1 MRNRKIAFVY
11 TAPFWV
17 EDQKIYTDHPA
28 IGRYVEA
35 LATHTSR
42 VIVIAPQRA
51 DLSSI
56 TYPVQASNVTIFPLP
71 AYQNIQQFWFQA
83 VKYYYLLW
91 RAAPE
96 WDMLTIRVPTHL
108 GFPAFLAA
116 SWYKKPIFLVV
127 VGESLAV
134 SKLSGFPFLKQCL
147 ANLDA
152 WFQDVLMDFMV
163 GHCLTFTNGEDLYQK
178 FNRPG
183 RQIYITRS
191 STIREVE
198 IESPNKDTC
207 QNSPYKILTVGSVS
221 PLKGPSL
228 IPQVIASLKKKG
240 IKTDWL
246 YIGPVEGNSG
256 KQELLLTMEL
266 ATKLDVSSS
275 LKFLGPMKRETLFD
289 YYRKCDVFVLPTY
302 MEGVPR
308 VILEAQ
314 AAGLPVISTTVGGI
328 PQAVENGKD
337 GLLVTPGRSDEIAL
351 AIEKI
356 IRNSGLRQELI
367 RNGIESAIV
376 STVDA
381 QTSRMFDVVRE
392 HFDLM

>member
-1 MRNRKIAFVY
+1 MKPKITFVY
-11 TAPFWV
+11 TVPFWM
-17 EDQKIYTDHPA
+17 ENGRIYTDHPA

-35 LATHTSR
+35 LAMQASQVFALTTER
-42 VIVIAPQRA
+42 T
-51 DLSSI
+51 DLNSI
-56 TYPVQASNVTIFPLP
+56 TYLVQSTNVTVFSLP
-71 AYQNIQQFWFQA
+71 AYQNIQQFWFKA
-83 VKYYYLLW
+83 IKYCYLLW
-91 RAAPE
+91 RAAPK
-96 WDMLTIRVPTHL
+96 WDMLTIRMPTHL

-116 SWYKKPIFLVV
+116 AWNKKPIFLVV

-134 SKLSGFPFLKQCL
+134 SKLSGFPFLKQWL

-152 WFQDVLMDFMV
+152 WFQDFLMDFMV

-191 STIREVE
+191 STIHEAE

-221 PLKGPSL
+221 PVKGASL
-228 IPQVIASLKKKG
+228 IPQVIASLKKNG
-240 IKTDWL
+240 IKTDWA
-246 YIGPVEGNSG
+246 YIGPIEGNSG

-266 ATKLDVSSS
+266 AAELGVSSS
-275 LKFLGPMKRETLFD
+275 LKFLGPMKWETLFD

-328 PQAVENGKD
+328 PQAVNNGKD
-337 GLLVTPGRSDEIAL
+337 GLLVPPGRSDEIAL
-351 AIEKI
+351 AVEKI

-367 RNGIESAIV
+367 RNGIESARV

-381 QTSRMFDVVRE
+381 QTSQMFDVVRE
-392 HFDLM
+392 HFGLR